1 MRIKLTDIGR
11 EWGLN
16 PDQMFAF
23 AKEMDERNKGYALS
37 GKTVEDASIPVVM
50 KRMLVYDFKQA
61 NKGGDWRTK
70 LVAESLFE
78 FLKIQE
84 DNEL

>member
-1 MRIKLTDIGR
+1 MRVSLVAIGY
-11 EWGLN
+11 EYGLN

-23 AKEMDERNKGYALS
+23 AKEYGGYALQ
-37 GKTVEDASIPVVM
+37 GTNVNDATGPHVM
-50 KRMLVYDFKQA
+50 KRHLVHDFRRA

-78 FLKIQE
+78 FLKLKE
-84 DNEL
+84 YNELQKL

>member
-23 AKEMDERNKGYALS
+23 AKEYEGYGLA
-37 GKTVEDASIPVVM
+37 GKDVSDASIPVVM
-50 KRMLVYDFKQA
+50 KRQLVSDFKQA

-70 LVAESLFE
+70 LVAESLEE
-78 FLKIQE
+78 FLENKMLYE
-84 DNEL
+84 FHEH